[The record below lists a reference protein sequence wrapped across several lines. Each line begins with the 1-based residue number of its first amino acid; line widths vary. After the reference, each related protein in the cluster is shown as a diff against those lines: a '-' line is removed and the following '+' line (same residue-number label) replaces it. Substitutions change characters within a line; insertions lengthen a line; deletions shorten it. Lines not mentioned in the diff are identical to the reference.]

1 MAGYLRGDTYL
12 IGTVENRHRRPLT
25 PRDCRVPAQQL
36 SRYAGEVACP
46 AGGRWGDNLRT
57 SGQVDSG
64 VRARRCIRRPGWVMW
79 ARGRAGEVE
88 RWRHTCAV
96 TSSSPPSR
104 RPDRR
109 LLQRFDRLTQPPT
122 PTAASSPAETPS
134 CPLLLS
140 TKPSTPETSSYMQLC
155 SSGAPPCCLTPSLP
169 SSRCSHCRSTVA
181 CGTATPPNYSP
192 GAPAAGTGDPPG
204 PAATHICGLHGA
216 PRVGGSR
223 YPAGTPQQGAA
234 AVTWALCAPRRD
246 MHLVPIALPR
256 L

>member
-1 MAGYLRGDTYL
+1 MSIDWRTPCNTHKDIIHLSAASRTRPAENRKHELGQAHGRLQRGEASAGYVYL

-46 AGGRWGDNLRT
+46 AGGRRGDNLRT

-64 VRARRCIRRPGWVMW
+64 VRARHCIRRPGWVMW

-109 LLQRFDRLTQPPT
+109 LFRSRGGEARSRTTPPAKLTL
-122 PTAASSPAETPS
+122 PA
-134 CPLLLS
+134 
-140 TKPSTPETSSYMQLC
+140 
-155 SSGAPPCCLTPSLP
+155 APP
-169 SSRCSHCRSTVA
+169 
-181 CGTATPPNYSP
+181 
-192 GAPAAGTGDPPG
+192 
-204 PAATHICGLHGA
+204 
-216 PRVGGSR
+216 
-223 YPAGTPQQGAA
+223 
-234 AVTWALCAPRRD
+234 
-246 MHLVPIALPR
+246 
-256 L
+256 

>member
-1 MAGYLRGDTYL
+1 MARRPAGHGCPTGTLRFSQQTRPDYRPNSRGLAPGTTLTGPCPAALRAPTCRLHSSPFLAPKRRQPDAICRKSQARVRAGARKVAEGGSLNGDVYL
-12 IGTVENRHRRPLT
+12 IGTVENRHPRPLS

-46 AGGRWGDNLRT
+46 AGGRRGDNLRT

-109 LLQRFDRLTQPPT
+109 LFRSRGGEARSRTTPPAKLTL
-122 PTAASSPAETPS
+122 PA
-134 CPLLLS
+134 
-140 TKPSTPETSSYMQLC
+140 
-155 SSGAPPCCLTPSLP
+155 APP
-169 SSRCSHCRSTVA
+169 
-181 CGTATPPNYSP
+181 
-192 GAPAAGTGDPPG
+192 
-204 PAATHICGLHGA
+204 
-216 PRVGGSR
+216 
-223 YPAGTPQQGAA
+223 
-234 AVTWALCAPRRD
+234 
-246 MHLVPIALPR
+246 
-256 L
+256 

>member
-1 MAGYLRGDTYL
+1 MGPAYRAFGCSSQVWRAGRPGTAARPARFASASKPAPTTAQIHVDLPQGPPGLDRAPQPSARPLAGCTALRFWLRSAASRTRPAENHKHELGQAHGRLQRGEASAGYVYL
-12 IGTVENRHRRPLT
+12 IGTVENRHPRPLT

-46 AGGRWGDNLRT
+46 AGGRRGDNLRT

-109 LLQRFDRLTQPPT
+109 LFRSRGGEARSRTTPPAKLTL
-122 PTAASSPAETPS
+122 PA
-134 CPLLLS
+134 
-140 TKPSTPETSSYMQLC
+140 
-155 SSGAPPCCLTPSLP
+155 APP
-169 SSRCSHCRSTVA
+169 
-181 CGTATPPNYSP
+181 
-192 GAPAAGTGDPPG
+192 
-204 PAATHICGLHGA
+204 
-216 PRVGGSR
+216 
-223 YPAGTPQQGAA
+223 
-234 AVTWALCAPRRD
+234 
-246 MHLVPIALPR
+246 
-256 L
+256 